1 MPAKRRGGRRPAER
15 ADEGAA
21 GCRTAA
27 ARLARSA
34 APGALPEGDPPP
46 RRPARC
52 LPAARPP
59 PAGGLACGAL
69 AALPFPAPAWVPPPR
84 ADLSQ
89 LQAVRL
95 PQCSSFPFLSSPPPE
110 KKKKIGRRGRYKDK
124 LSLSRGEEAGFTHN
138 FKLSHIPVYPLQLS
152 CRKSFWMGNYFSC
165 AWLTQKG
172 ERACSSHELPKK
184 KKKYSGLLGCLLGSL
199 PTQCPNIY
207 TYQFH
212 TKDHHI
218 VHSSRKQLSISLGV

>member
-1 MPAKRRGGRRPAER
+1 MQNRRRPPRTVRGTRRSPGGRPA
-15 ADEGAA
+15 
-21 GCRTAA
+21 T
-27 ARLARSA
+27 
-34 APGALPEGDPPP
+34 
-46 RRPARC
+46 
-52 LPAARPP
+52 PAAREVSARGPASPCRRPRLRRTGSPSVSSPRLGSPSPRGPKSTTSCP
-59 PAGGLACGAL
+59 PASVFLL
-69 AALPFPAPAWVPPPR
+69 
-84 ADLSQ
+84 
-89 LQAVRL
+89 
-95 PQCSSFPFLSSPPPE
+95 SFPLLSAPG

-199 PTQCPNIY
+199 PAQCPNIY